1 MFTTKKSILLLFFL
15 GTINLSLCEQERD
28 ADEEERRDD
37 PYETDTEV
45 QKRVIP
51 IVSGLLSSLLGK

>member
-1 MFTTKKSILLLFFL
+1 MFTFKKSLLLLFFL

-37 PYETDTEV
+37 PEERDVEV
-45 QKRVIP
+45 EKRFLP
-51 IVSGLLSSLLGK
+51 FLASLASKILGK